1 MGIANF
7 IRATDSKAPV
17 RSAFA
22 TAAVIAAAAA
32 LIAGCDGATIEINS
46 DDGNT
51 SVRSFG
57 AGVHLTDS
65 AKVQDVGLPLYPG
78 AKPDK
83 KEKSDGGS
91 GSGGD
96 SDSVNLSAWGGAF
109 GFKLVVV
116 SLESDD
122 SPEKVAAFYQ
132 DKLAKYGTVLEC
144 NRNANG
150 GKKKSLK
157 LTKSDGKKRADGPI
171 TCDDATVNQEGLV
184 YRAGTRNLQRAA
196 AVQSRNGGSTF
207 QLVMVEKRGLD

>member
-1 MGIANF
+1 MRIANF
-7 IRATDSKAPV
+7 TKAADCKV
-17 RSAFA
+17 DARSTFA
-22 TAAVIAAAAA
+22 AAVAIAAAA
-32 LIAGCDGATIEINS
+32 LIAGCDGTTIEISS

-65 AKVQDVGLPLYPG
+65 AKAQDVGLPLYPG

-83 KEKSDGGS
+83 KKKNGENDT
-91 GSGGD
+91 
-96 SDSVNLSAWGGAF
+96 DSVNLSAWGGAF

-157 LTKSDGKKRADGPI
+157 LSKSDNKKRADGPI
-171 TCDDATVNQEGLV
+171 TCDDDSINQEGLV

>member
-1 MGIANF
+1 MRIANF
-7 IRATDSKAPV
+7 IRAADSRAPV
-17 RSAFA
+17 GSTFA
-22 TAAVIAAAAA
+22 AAVAIAAAAA
-32 LIAGCDGATIEINS
+32 LIAGCDGVTIEVNS

-78 AKPDK
+78 AKPDRK
-83 KEKSDGGS
+83 KKGDGE
-91 GSGGD
+91 

-132 DKLAKYGTVLEC
+132 DKLARYGTVLEC
-144 NRNANG
+144 KRDANG

-157 LTKSDGKKRADGPI
+157 LTKSDDKKRADGPI
-171 TCDDATVNQEGLV
+171 TCDDETVNQEGLV

>member
-1 MGIANF
+1 MRITNF
-7 IRATDSKAPV
+7 IRATDSKAPL
-17 RSAFA
+17 RSTFA
-22 TAAVIAAAAA
+22 AAVAIAAAAV
-32 LIAGCDGATIEINS
+32 LIAGCDGTAIEINS

-57 AGVHLTDS
+57 AGVHLADS

-83 KEKSDGGS
+83 KKKSAGEIGSDG
-91 GSGGD
+91 
-96 SDSVNLSAWGGAF
+96 DSVNLSAWGGAF

-157 LTKSDGKKRADGPI
+157 LTKSDDKKRADGPI
-171 TCDDATVNQEGLV
+171 TCDDETVNQEGLV